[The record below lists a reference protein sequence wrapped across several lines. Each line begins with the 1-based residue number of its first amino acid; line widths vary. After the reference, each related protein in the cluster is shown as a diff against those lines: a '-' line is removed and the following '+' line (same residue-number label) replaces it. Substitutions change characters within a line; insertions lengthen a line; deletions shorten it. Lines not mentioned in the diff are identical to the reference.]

1 MTNSTPI
8 RETQKS
14 RRAEGGM
21 KEGSEAVNAES
32 FEKVLRAMINRR
44 PFKPF
49 TVEFKTGQRV
59 EVDAPDAT
67 LMRQHVAIYI
77 APGFVPI
84 YFDSDSVIQII
95 DSPAHAA
102 PGRGE

>member
-1 MTNSTPI
+1 MTPEN
-8 RETQKS
+8 
-14 RRAEGGM
+14 
-21 KEGSEAVNAES
+21 

-49 TVEFKTGQRV
+49 TVELNTGVRI

-84 YFDSDSVIQII
+84 YFDSDSVTQII

-102 PGRGE
+102 PKKEDASHVE